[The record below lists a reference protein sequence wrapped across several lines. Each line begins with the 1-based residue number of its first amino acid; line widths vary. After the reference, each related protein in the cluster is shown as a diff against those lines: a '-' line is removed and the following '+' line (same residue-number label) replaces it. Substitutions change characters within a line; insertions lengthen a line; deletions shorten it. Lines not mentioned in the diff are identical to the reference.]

1 MWRNINFSHLKV
13 NLIFYVYYIEFWYH
27 IFVQIFGFSWSHEEW
42 WWIHNLSTCSYIP
55 NKQPLNIKNYKNDIM
70 SNCWRRVLR
79 KIQYLIQ
86 ETFQPFHDIV
96 TTNERAMEFTMAM
109 RKEMLMWMWI
119 GFKVLCVVV
128 HFLQKN
134 NDMRFIVVYFP
145 KLSITVKEFMNAS
158 WKKGSVFCCL
168 CVTQVL
174 SWIQKELL
182 MVEMELNL
190 WSCRCLGIR
199 NKLKALESCMH

>member
-1 MWRNINFSHLKV
+1 LKKSPKKNSIPHPRNFPT
-13 NLIFYVYYIEFWYH
+13 
-27 IFVQIFGFSWSHEEW
+27 FSWYCDHKW
-42 WWIHNLSTCSYIP
+42 
-55 NKQPLNIKNYKNDIM
+55 K
-70 SNCWRRVLR
+70 SNGIYNGNAKGNVN
-79 KIQYLIQ
+79 
-86 ETFQPFHDIV
+86 V
-96 TTNERAMEFTMAM
+96 NVN
-109 RKEMLMWMWI
+109 

-174 SWIQKELL
+174 SLIQKELL